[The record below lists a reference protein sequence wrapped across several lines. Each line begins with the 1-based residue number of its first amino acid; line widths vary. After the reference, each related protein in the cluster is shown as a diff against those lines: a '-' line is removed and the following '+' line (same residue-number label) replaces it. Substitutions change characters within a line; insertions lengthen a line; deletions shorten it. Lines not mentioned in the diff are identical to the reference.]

1 MQGQIQVPTLTK
13 INKSLIIIYVAIFLF
28 TKILGGNGDVNLLP
42 ILGLS
47 FDGVTSGMV
56 FQFLTYPFIDMGF
69 TTVLFNA
76 LLIWFIGSDLELKW
90 GRSLYL
96 KFLLAAT
103 LGAGLFFFIVFG
115 VFLESQAP
123 FYGMTGTNLALIM
136 AYGIIYSERTM
147 IFMFLFPMKAKYFCM
162 ILAGIEL
169 YMGLFSANS
178 QAAWSHLVAMLCAFL
193 YLKLISLRARGV
205 TINSVRAEHHRN
217 KMKSKLTLI
226 KSDKKPEKP
235 DPDDPKYWQ

>member
-1 MQGQIQVPTLTK
+1 MQVPTLTK
-13 INKSLIIIYVAIFLF
+13 VNKTLIIIYVAIFLF
-28 TKILGGNGDVNLLP
+28 TKILGGSGQVNLLP

-47 FDGVTSGMV
+47 FEGITSGMI
-56 FQFLTYPFIDMGF
+56 FQFLTYPFIDLGF

-90 GRSLYL
+90 GKTLYI
-96 KFLLAAT
+96 KFLLSAT
-103 LGAGLFFFIVFG
+103 IGAGVFYFVLFG
-115 VFLESQAP
+115 VFLESTAP

-162 ILAGIEL
+162 ILAAIEL

-178 QAAWSHLVAMLCAFL
+178 QAAWSHLFAMLCAFL
-193 YLKLISLRARGV
+193 YLKLMSLRARGV
-205 TINSVRAEHHRN
+205 TLNSVRAEHHRK
-217 KMKSKLTLI
+217 KMKSKLTLL
-226 KSDKKPEKP
+226 KNHEKPEKP
-235 DPDDPKYWQ
+235 DPEDPKYWQ